1 MRYFGGEVVL
11 NTVHAQTV
19 EHNEPA
25 GRLSKAPEGEAALA
39 DEVRIPRITCAT
51 WKFENG
57 AVGSLT
63 HAVALHGA
71 RFATELDVY
80 GDGFQMR
87 LVDPYNKPMLYVR
100 RPESEEE
107 EEYSFPGDDPFYSE
121 ASNLVDCA
129 ENGAGAAPV
138 LSSFEDAVKTYA
150 LTWAIRRA
158 SEAKN

>member
-1 MRYFGGEVVL
+1 M
-11 NTVHAQTV
+11 
-19 EHNEPA
+19 
-25 GRLSKAPEGEAALA
+25 
-39 DEVRIPRITCAT
+39 
-51 WKFENG
+51 
-57 AVGSLT
+57 
-63 HAVALHGA
+63 
-71 RFATELDVY
+71 Y